1 MAKILLENA
10 GENEARVNI
19 EGNAKDMADLLL
31 TAMHTENSFMKA
43 VFAAVSQYIDDTDKQ
58 TTIKTNYHA

>member
-10 GENEARVNI
+10 GENEARVSI
-19 EGNAKDMADLLL
+19 EGSPKDMADLLL
-31 TAMHTENSFMKA
+31 TAMHTENSFVTA